1 MGMTIKDKLKKMP
14 NERANKVKART
25 KELIAQE
32 LTLRE
37 LRKALHLTQA
47 EVSTKLHMNQESIS
61 RLERRSDLLLST
73 LAAYVKAMGGKLTL
87 TATFPNRPVVIING
101 LLDLD
106 N

>member
-1 MGMTIKDKLKKMP
+1 MGISIKDKLKKMP
-14 NERANKVKART
+14 ADRVKKVKART
-25 KELIAQE
+25 RELISQE
-32 LTLRE
+32 MTLRE

-73 LAAYVKAMGGKLTL
+73 LAAYVSAMGGKLTL

-106 N
+106 Q